1 MTRQQEEDMVK
12 SRNNVDRHRWLML
25 MIVDTD
31 EGEGRRGGRL
41 EDNGGVP
48 ITQNR

>member
-1 MTRQQEEDMVK
+1 MVA
-12 SRNNVDRHRWLML
+12 DRCRWLML
-25 MIVDTD
+25 MIADAD
-31 EGEGRRGGRL
+31 EGEYADDGEGRRGGRW

>member
-1 MTRQQEEDMVK
+1 
-12 SRNNVDRHRWLML
+12 ML
-25 MIVDTD
+25 MIADAD
-31 EGEGRRGGRL
+31 EGEYADDGEGRRGGRW